1 MTIPTNTFDTYA
13 AVGNREDLTDI
24 IYNIAPT
31 DTPFMSGI
39 KKGKA
44 AKQKSA
50 EKSAARKA
58 AHKKSK

>member
-1 MTIPTNTFDTYA
+1 MSKFLTAVLTISLVA
-13 AVGNREDLTDI
+13 APMVLVPEVAHAKTEKQLRDE
-24 IYNIAPT
+24 A
-31 DTPFMSGI
+31 
-39 KKGKA
+39 KGKA